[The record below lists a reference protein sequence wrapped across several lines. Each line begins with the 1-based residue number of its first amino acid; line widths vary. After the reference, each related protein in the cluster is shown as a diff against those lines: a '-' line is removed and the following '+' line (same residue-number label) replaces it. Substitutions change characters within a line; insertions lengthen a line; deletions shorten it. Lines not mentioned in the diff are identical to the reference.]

1 MADKKYLDLEG
12 LQDVAGKVNVRLK
25 TVDTMPVSANN
36 GAVRLYTGA
45 TTGTYTKGR
54 IYQYQTSTAS
64 WIDITPFSIDIVT
77 TLPSA
82 PKANQI
88 VMYLGTTTADTINGH
103 AYYYANSNWY
113 DLGCF
118 YRSSQLAP
126 VFSTSAS
133 YAVGALVTYNDAL
146 YVCTTAHSGAW
157 NASHFTATNVSS
169 RLSVLDT
176 KIDSIPK
183 AVVPKGTVAFASLP
197 ALSTVDVGWMY
208 NISDDFTTTSDF
220 VIPGISESAG
230 SNVYCIE
237 VDVSGTMTKK
247 WDVFAAGGNVVVD
260 QTYDATSTNPQSG
273 TAVAQAIEQSITSV
287 LNTSF

>member
-1 MADKKYLDLEG
+1 MAEKKYLDYTG
-12 LQDVAGKVNVRLK
+12 LQDVAGKVNTRLK
-25 TVDTMPVSANN
+25 TVTSMPVTASAD
-36 GAVRLYTGA
+36 AVRLY
-45 TTGTYTKGR
+45 
-54 IYQYQTSTAS
+54 
-64 WIDITPFSIDIVT
+64 V
-77 TLPSA
+77 
-82 PKANQI
+82 
-88 VMYLGTTTADTINGH
+88 GTTTVNYKKGHVYQWQSTQWVDITDTFDINT
-103 AYYYANSNWY
+103 
-113 DLGCF
+113 
-118 YRSSQLAP
+118 LAP
-126 VFSTSAS
+126 AFSTSAS
-133 YAVGALVTYNDAL
+133 YVVGDLVTYEENL
-146 YVCTTAHSGAW
+146 YICTTDHSGAW
-157 NASHFTATNVSS
+157 NASNF
-169 RLSVLDT
+169 SVTTVASQIDALDT

-197 ALSTVDVGWMY
+197 ALSIVDVGWMY
-208 NISDDFTTTSDF
+208 NISDNFTTTSDF